1 MTDHASI
8 ILKTKIVCYLKTT
21 ERLRIQNR
29 VLLQQSIGFFFAAK
43 WQASYFIH
51 FIIGQACRNTVNLN
65 NIFNCNFY
73 CTLICAVTCL
83 TCYYKTIS

>member
-21 ERLRIQNR
+21 ERLRFQNR

-43 WQASYFIH
+43 
-51 FIIGQACRNTVNLN
+51 
-65 NIFNCNFY
+65 
-73 CTLICAVTCL
+73 
-83 TCYYKTIS
+83 